1 MAAASVWAVVQL
13 LLLSWPVRTVRWP
26 TVLLAFGVGAYG
38 CGVLSMVL
46 ELVVARQLAT
56 ARGTSLSAVM
66 DEVSWTTAPVVEELI
81 KIAPLLVAGW
91 ALRGRMQWGLAD
103 FVVLG
108 GAAGAGFGLL
118 EKALMYAES
127 ADKAVPLDEGGWQ
140 IAKGLIDHPYVPG
153 LGQILGSWFP
163 HRPAPSRSEGRYS
176 PMRRTSSPARWP
188 DWGWACCGAVP
199 SW

>member
-1 MAAASVWAVVQL
+1 MAIWMALASVWAVLQL

-38 CGVLSMVL
+38 CGVLSMAL
-46 ELVVARQLAT
+46 ELVAARQLAT

-66 DEVSWTTAPVVEELI
+66 DVVSWTTAPVVEELI
-81 KIAPLLVAGW
+81 KIAPLLIAGW

-118 EKALMYAES
+118 EKLLMYARRNWLKLHQPCVV
-127 ADKAVPLDEGGWQ
+127 DL
-140 IAKGLIDHPYVPG
+140 
-153 LGQILGSWFP
+153 FP
-163 HRPAPSRSEGRYS
+163 HGLL
-176 PMRRTSSPARWP
+176 
-188 DWGWACCGAVP
+188 G
-199 SW
+199 